1 MNKITQFLDFF
12 NYLVKNCKEPVTL
25 SDDVN
30 EVLEMLKAQEISL
43 DNKPM
48 FTESGLQI
56 LEYLQSVDSKG
67 LKAKDIADGMGISSR
82 KVSGAIRK
90 LVSDNFVDKFGQ
102 NPVIYSLTEKG
113 KNFDIENYKERINNE
128 ENND

>member
-1 MNKITQFLDFF
+1 
-12 NYLVKNCKEPVTL
+12 
-25 SDDVN
+25 
-30 EVLEMLKAQEISL
+30 MLKAQEISL

>member
-1 MNKITQFLDFF
+1 MNKITEFLDFF

-30 EVLEMLKAQEISL
+30 EVLEMLKAQETSL
-43 DNKPM
+43 DNKPI
-48 FTESGLQI
+48 FTESGFQI
-56 LEYLQSVDSKG
+56 LEYLQSIDSKN

-82 KVSGAIRK
+82 KVSGAMRK
-90 LVSDNFVDKFGQ
+90 LVSDGFVDKFGQ

-113 KNFDIENYKERINNE
+113 KSFDIMNYKEKMNNE
-128 ENND
+128 EDND